1 MATVS
6 SIVQTYTNTSI
17 DETGDQRYH
26 GKQDVMH
33 HVNGSGS
40 LRWMSPIAGWILVD
54 FSHG

>member
-1 MATVS
+1 MVS

-17 DETGDQRYH
+17 DETGGQRYH
-26 GKQDVMH
+26 GKQDVML